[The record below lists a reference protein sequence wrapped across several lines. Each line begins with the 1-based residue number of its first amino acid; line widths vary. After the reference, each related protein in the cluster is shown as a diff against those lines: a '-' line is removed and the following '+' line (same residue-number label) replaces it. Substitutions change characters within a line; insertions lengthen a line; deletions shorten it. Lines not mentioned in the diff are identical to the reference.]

1 MIRGTADHVEAV
13 RPELTKG
20 VEHVTEYVATDLP
33 EPGPAVRIAVHI
45 AVPEHRALLIKA
57 MRLEAARDQPE
68 HAIPARS
75 CPPNARTCLL
85 SGNPGVASERNH
97 KFGQRSEANGHVRT
111 GAAAGDP
118 PAGP

>member
-13 RPELTKG
+13 RPELTKVVG
-20 VEHVTEYVATDLP
+20 HVTEYVATDLP
-33 EPGPAVRIAVHI
+33 EPGPAAVCI
-45 AVPEHRALLIKA
+45 SVLEHRTLLIKA
-57 MRLEAARDQPE
+57 MCQEAARDQLE

-85 SGNPGVASERNH
+85 SGNVGVASERNH
-97 KFGQRSEANGHVRT
+97 KFGHRSEANGHVRT